1 METVILVKYTSHLI
15 YELVSTLPI
24 RNGNAAPVAFFF
36 TTPAYDGDVV
46 STLPIRNGNSTP
58 FLKSC
63 KSSLS
68 RSEYL
73 TYKEWKHHIITHF

>member
-46 STLPIRNGNSTP
+46 STLPIRNGNISW
-58 FLKSC
+58 
-63 KSSLS
+63 SLS
-68 RSEYL
+68 RFVIESL
-73 TYKEWKHHIITHF
+73 R